1 MRIPL
6 QSRNTKIAV
15 IAVVGVLAAVYVTL
29 AGVQFLASLLGSR
42 AQLSSLRTAAWLEPG
57 NAEYRFREGRYQRLV
72 ERDANA
78 AAASY
83 RAAVALNPHQARY
96 WFDLAATYELLG
108 DTSAEAN
115 ALDRAIEADPT
126 TPEVAWQAANFFVV
140 QGQMDKAMRE
150 FRVVLA
156 NDPTLPAVALP
167 LLWRIEPD
175 IDLLLR
181 DVIPPM
187 ASVYSAFL
195 EYLVSHKQLDA
206 ANKVW
211 ARLAP
216 LHQPVERRYVFTYI
230 RSLLLDQ
237 QVDQARMVWQQSA
250 DLCDLASYEPTP
262 QNLIVNGDFSLDV
275 LNGGFDWMY
284 DHSQQ
289 VSLLLDPTQSESG
302 HRSLLMTF
310 DAQGINDAGIRQVVP
325 VLPNTGYEFSA
336 YYKAQDIEAAGGL
349 RFAIQDVYNA
359 ATFFSSDNLD
369 NVEFWKPIVGDFVTG
384 PQTKLLV
391 VHVQRFPPG
400 PIKGKVWIDTIKLT
414 QKAPATAPAQGSH
427 S

>member
-6 QSRNTKIAV
+6 PTRRARIA
-15 IAVVGVLAAVYVTL
+15 LL
-29 AGVQFLASLLGSR
+29 AGVAVLALIYVVLTGAQFLAAFWGGQ
-42 AQLSSLRTAAWLEPG
+42 AELSSLQRAVWLEPG
-57 NAEYRFREGRYQRLV
+57 NAEYRFRTGRYIRLV
-72 ERDANA
+72 QRDANA

-83 RAAVALNPHQARY
+83 RAAVGLNPHQARY

-108 DTSAEAN
+108 DTSAQES
-115 ALDRAIEADPT
+115 ALDHAIDADPT

-140 QGQMDKAMRE
+140 QGEMNKAMKE

-156 NDPTLPAVALP
+156 NDPTLPAVAIP
-167 LLWRIEPD
+167 LIWRIEPN
-175 IDLLLR
+175 IDPLLQ
-181 DVIPPM
+181 DVIPPI
-187 ASVYSAFL
+187 ASVYSSFL
-195 EYLVSHKQLDA
+195 EYLVGRKELAA

-216 LHQPVERRYVFTYI
+216 LQQPVERRYIFSYI

-237 QVDQARMVWQQSA
+237 EVDQARTVWRQAANLS
-250 DLCDLASYEPTP
+250 DLAAYQPTP
-262 QNLIVNGDFSLDV
+262 QNLVVNGNFNLDV

-284 DHSQQ
+284 DHSPQ

-310 DAQGINDAGIRQVVP
+310 DAQGINDAGIRQAIP
-325 VLPNTGYEFSA
+325 VSPNTGYEFSA

-349 RFAIQDVYNA
+349 RFAIQDVYSGA
-359 ATFFSSDNLD
+359 ALFTSDNLD
-369 NVEFWKPIVGDFVTG
+369 NVEFWKQVTGDFVTG

-391 VHVQRFPPG
+391 LHIQRFPQG
-400 PIKGKVWIDTIKLT
+400 PIKGKLWIDTVSLI
-414 QKAPATAPAQGSH
+414 QKPPATAPPLGRH
-427 S
+427 P